1 MLKINSRLI
10 ILIDQLIL
18 SGSNFFINII
28 LARSL
33 GLDSFGIFSLFWIT
47 FLFFLSIQQ
56 AAIIAPMYS
65 IEARENAKI
74 NSVYQVNFL
83 HLILA
88 LLSPIMM
95 AIFLVVYSY
104 SSSGF
109 DLSIKL
115 VPVILFSAIFLFQDY
130 ARRVLFLTKR
140 YWTALFIDTIAYL
153 GFLLT
158 LIFINKD
165 TFNEINIFIIPLITF
180 SCSFICFI
188 ITTNLYHISI
198 GSDIKEKFEEYWD
211 FSKWLSFSNI
221 LQWLSGN
228 IFVLIGTFTLGPW
241 VAGLIRI
248 FQNLMGLFSI
258 FFHAMENFIPIEA
271 SNIFSS
277 NGLNAMI
284 RFLNRIFYQ
293 GLLFLGLLIL
303 MIYFINPYYIIE
315 VIYGNQYIEY
325 GSLLYIY
332 LIIYFFIFSNLLL
345 RYFFRTIANTKVIFY
360 SYIFSAIFSFII
372 AWPLVN
378 IFEMLGIVLGTLF
391 SQVIIFVYLLAKV
404 VKYD

>member
-1 MLKINSRLI
+1 MTKENSKLI
-10 ILIDQLIL
+10 ILLDQVVL

-33 GLDSFGIFSLFWIT
+33 GLDSFGVFSLYWIT
-47 FLFFLSIQQ
+47 ILFFLSIQQ

-65 IEARENAKI
+65 IEARENVKI
-74 NSVYQVNFL
+74 NSIYQVNLFHLLLTFL
-83 HLILA
+83 SA
-88 LLSPIMM
+88 IMM
-95 AIFLVVYSY
+95 AIFLLVYSY
-104 SSSGF
+104 YSSGF
-109 DLSIKL
+109 DFSLKL
-115 VPVILFSAIFLFQDY
+115 VIVILFSAIFLFQDY

-140 YWTALFIDTIAYL
+140 YWTALLVDIIAYL

-158 LIFINKD
+158 LLFINKD

-180 SCSFICFI
+180 SFSFLYFI
-188 ITTNLYHISI
+188 VTTNLYHISI
-198 GSDIKEKFEEYWD
+198 SSDIKEKFEEYWD

-221 LQWLSGN
+221 LQWFSGN

-258 FFHAMENFIPIEA
+258 FFHTMENFIPIDA

-277 NGLNAMI
+277 NGLHSMI
-284 RFLNRIFYQ
+284 RFLNKIFGQ

-303 MIYFINPYYIIE
+303 MIYFINPYYIINM
-315 VIYGNQYIEY
+315 IYGNQYIEY

-332 LIIYFFIFSNLLL
+332 LIIYFFLFSNLLL
-345 RYFFRTIANTKVIFY
+345 RYFFRTLANTKVIFY
-360 SYIFSAIFSFII
+360 SYIFSAIFSFIRNFFT
-372 AWPLVN
+372 W
-378 IFEMLGIVLGTLF
+378 
-391 SQVIIFVYLLAKV
+391 
-404 VKYD
+404 

>member
-1 MLKINSRLI
+1 
-10 ILIDQLIL
+10 
-18 SGSNFFINII
+18 
-28 LARSL
+28 
-33 GLDSFGIFSLFWIT
+33 
-47 FLFFLSIQQ
+47 
-56 AAIIAPMYS
+56 MYS
-65 IEARENAKI
+65 IEARENVKI
-74 NSVYQVNFL
+74 HSIYQVNFL

-95 AIFLVVYSY
+95 AIFLVLYSY
-104 SSSGF
+104 SSSEF
-109 DLSIKL
+109 DLSVKL
-115 VPVILFSAIFLFQDY
+115 IPVILFSAIFLFQDY

-140 YWTALFIDTIAYL
+140 YWTALLIDTIAYL
-153 GFLLT
+153 GFLLI

-165 TFNEINIFIIPLITF
+165 IFNEINIFIIPLITF
-180 SCSFICFI
+180 SCSFIYFI

-258 FFHAMENFIPIEA
+258 FFHTMENFIPIEA
-271 SNIFSS
+271 SSIFSS

-284 RFLNRIFYQ
+284 RFLSRIFYQ

-303 MIYFINPYYIIE
+303 IIYFINPYYIIDM
-315 VIYGNQYIEY
+315 IYGNQYIEY

-345 RYFFRTIANTKVIFY
+345 RYFLRTIANTKVIFY

-391 SQVIIFVYLLAKV
+391 SQIIIFVYLLAKV